1 MTFNDDDLYANE
13 QPLISHLIE
22 LRRRLIYTLVTFFA
36 AFAVTYCF
44 SEHIFKFLV
53 QPLADV
59 LPSTTSRRLIYTGLA
74 EAFITYVK
82 VALFAAVFIS
92 CPIILTQIWLF
103 IAPGLYER
111 EKKSFL
117 PFLVATPFMF
127 VTGSAF
133 AYYIIIPNAWKFFL
147 TFETNHMIQ
156 DLPIQLEARMG
167 EYLAITMQLLLAF
180 GCCFELPV
188 ILILLARL
196 KIIQVTTLSSKR
208 KYAFLLIL
216 ILSALLTPPD
226 VLSMI
231 GLAIPLYGLYE
242 VTILLVKL
250 MNKRYEGASG
260 ARHQMDS

>member
-1 MTFNDDDLYANE
+1 MMSNDDSYQDE
-13 QPLISHLIE
+13 QPFVGHLIE
-22 LRRRLIYTLVTFFA
+22 LRRRLIYTLATFFV
-36 AFAVTYCF
+36 AFAVTYYF
-44 SEHIFKFLV
+44 SEYIFKFLV

-59 LPSTTSRRLIYTGLA
+59 LPNTASRRLIYTGLA

-82 VALFAAVFIS
+82 VALFAAVFVS

-111 EKKSFL
+111 EKKSFF
-117 PFLVATPFMF
+117 PFLMATPLMF
-127 VTGSAF
+127 ILGAAF

-147 TFETNHMIQ
+147 TFETSHTIQ
-156 DLPIQLEARMG
+156 ELPIQLEARMG

-196 KIIQVTTLSSKR
+196 KIIQVATLSSKR

-242 VTILLVKL
+242 MTILLVKL
-250 MNKRYEGASG
+250 MNKRYEGVSG
-260 ARHQMDS
+260 ARHQVDP